1 MGSLPARN
9 KGPLDINHGV
19 VYAVDAA
26 ATGSLPAWQSDKPE
40 TIYELEPAATSSLPT
55 RNKTPRT
62 I

>member
-19 VYAVDAA
+19 VYAIDAV

-40 TIYELEPAATSSLPT
+40 TIYELDAAATGSLPA
-55 RNKTPRT
+55 RNKTPRA